1 MHDPALHRLDPEA
14 AARLTALIDR
24 IAPLDGSLLTR
35 AAAHH
40 DRLTKPRGSLGR
52 IETIGAQLCAIAG
65 QVPPPVPEQPAIA
78 VFAGD
83 HGVLAQGVSP
93 WPQEVTAQ
101 MVGTFCAG
109 GAAINALARR
119 VGATLTVVDVGVAT
133 ALADHPMLRRH
144 NIRLGT
150 ADLAVGPAMTLDEAV
165 AALLVGATVAAEL
178 VAAGADLLVGG
189 DMGIG
194 NTTPSAAVI
203 GALTRRPAS
212 AVTGRGTGVD
222 DDMLRHKQDIVAV
235 ALARV
240 ATAAAMTTAEGE
252 STQSPLTVLAEVG
265 GLEIAALAGFLLGGA
280 AAGVPVLVDGVI
292 TLAGATVAAALCPAV
307 RERLVAAHR
316 SSEPGASVA
325 LAWLGLDPLI
335 DLGLRLG
342 EGSGAALAVPLV
354 QAAAAVMAEMATFD
368 AAGVTDKAG

>member
-1 MHDPALHRLDPEA
+1 
-14 AARLTALIDR
+14 
-24 IAPLDGSLLTR
+24 
-35 AAAHH
+35 
-40 DRLTKPRGSLGR
+40 
-52 IETIGAQLCAIAG
+52 
-65 QVPPPVPEQPAIA
+65 
-78 VFAGD
+78 
-83 HGVLAQGVSP
+83 
-93 WPQEVTAQ
+93 

-133 ALADHPMLRRH
+133 ALADYPMLRRH

-165 AALLVGATVAAEL
+165 AALLVGAAVAAEL

-280 AAGVPVLVDGVI
+280 AAGVPVLVDG
-292 TLAGATVAAALCPAV
+292 ATVAAALCPAV

>member
-1 MHDPALHRLDPEA
+1 M
-14 AARLTALIDR
+14 
-24 IAPLDGSLLTR
+24 
-35 AAAHH
+35 
-40 DRLTKPRGSLGR
+40 
-52 IETIGAQLCAIAG
+52 
-65 QVPPPVPEQPAIA
+65 PEQPAIA

-165 AALLVGATVAAEL
+165 AALLVGAAVAAEL